1 MRGILNLLKFRNK
14 NLPGRDIQVTEWGW
28 DASSE
33 LTDCTHPECVTEEAQ
48 AAYAIRGLLMFYRLG
63 VDKAFWY
70 FHSDEDKPSYR
81 FTRSG
86 LLTSPQNGLKP
97 KKSWFALRSLIRSVG
112 DEFLYDV
119 IEKEDVWI
127 YYFKDAS
134 ETPSH
139 IVLWVPEKYDP
150 NLKRKITFRSP
161 LLINK
166 AFRPDRPK
174 QNVKLSFNGNNFY
187 SVHAGTDPII
197 LELR

>member
-1 MRGILNLLKFRNK
+1 
-14 NLPGRDIQVTEWGW
+14 
-28 DASSE
+28 
-33 LTDCTHPECVTEEAQ
+33 
-48 AAYAIRGLLMFYRLG
+48 MFYRLG

-119 IEKEDVWI
+119 SEKEDVWI

-150 NLKRKITFRSP
+150 NLKRKTG
-161 LLINK
+161 
-166 AFRPDRPK
+166 
-174 QNVKLSFNGNNFY
+174 VC
-187 SVHAGTDPII
+187 T
-197 LELR
+197 